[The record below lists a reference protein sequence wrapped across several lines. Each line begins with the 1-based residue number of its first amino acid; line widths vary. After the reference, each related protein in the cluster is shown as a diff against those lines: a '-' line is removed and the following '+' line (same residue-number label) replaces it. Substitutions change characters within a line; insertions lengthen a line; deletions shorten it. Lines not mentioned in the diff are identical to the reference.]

1 MEDEMMIEI
10 ETDSRAMERL
20 ATGKVVNTLA
30 SKLSQKKKRLE
41 DELAKVN
48 EAIDIVS
55 RNPDVIKVLDTLS
68 SISGLGR
75 L

>member
-1 MEDEMMIEI
+1 MEDEMMIEV
-10 ETDSRAMERL
+10 DRL
-20 ATGKVVNTLA
+20 DTGKVANTLS
-30 SKLSQKKKRLE
+30 SKLNQKKKRLE

-48 EAIDIVS
+48 EAIDIINK
-55 RNPDVIKVLDTLS
+55 NPDVVKVLDTIA